1 MRVLPCS
8 LIADG
13 CLWIADGR
21 VPLYE
26 YLEEADRNIFVCI
39 MCETA
44 ELVENIEE
52 ICAVDGLD
60 SLCIGAMDLSGSL
73 GVPYGAWK

>member
-1 MRVLPCS
+1 MAVLT
-8 LIADG
+8 
-13 CLWIADGR
+13 DGR

-26 YLEEADRNIFVCI
+26 YLEAADRNIFVCI

-73 GVPYGAWK
+73 GVPYGM

>member
-1 MRVLPCS
+1 MHVLSCS
-8 LIADG
+8 LITDG

-21 VPLYE
+21 VSLYE

-73 GVPYGAWK
+73 GVPYGA